1 MPPKKPRGNAAKAT
15 PVTRPKR
22 TAPIAKSP
30 AGRGIQQAAS
40 TGVRKGAR
48 VRVTSPRGKASEGG
62 DEDTQPISKP
72 TVSKPKRGRPPKGR
86 SDVSH
91 PTVPMHDPRLLKS
104 INSNRTPIAKLT
116 PSHPPPSNPRAAAA
130 AKTPGATEPKKR
142 GRPPKT
148 PVVAKTPATTPKRG
162 PGRPPKSIDAPNS
175 AAATSAGKKRGRP
188 PKALVPQSSGKPRG
202 RPPKTPTRAA
212 TTPGKKRGRPPG
224 KNAVT
229 PKAKAVTPRAAA
241 AAILLGADSS
251 PEVEE
256 RVERPRANKRAK
268 TVPATPAS
276 PRGGLFT
283 RPPVGRR
290 VSLAGEAV
298 DVHTDLDSLEREGR
312 MDAVVKVFC
321 THTEPNYSLPW
332 QRKRQVAST
341 SSGFIIPGRRV
352 LTNAHSVEHHTQVKL
367 KKRGS
372 DVKYVARV
380 LAIGVECDLALLTV
394 EEDEFFEGVA
404 PVQFGPL
411 PHLSAPVSVIG
422 YPIGGVA
429 ISITSGVVSRTEVT
443 NYAHGGIDLLGV
455 QIDAAIN
462 SGNSGGPAF
471 NAKGECVGV
480 AFQSLK
486 HDDAE
491 NIGYVI
497 PPPVVKHFIHDY
509 DKNKR
514 YTGFPSLPFSWQ
526 RVESPAMRKWLKM
539 KTGQKGVLISA
550 VEPLMKDKIALRK
563 NDVLVSIDGTEIA
576 SDGTVPFRAGEPI
589 TFNYLV
595 SEKYVGESAIV
606 KYLRDG
612 KMNETSITFNAMKRL
627 VPWHIEGTPPSY
639 FIAGGLVFTTVCVPF
654 LKNEYGKDYD
664 FDAPVKLLEKF
675 CHGRVEEDGQ
685 QVVICAQVLAAEV
698 NRGYED
704 LHNTIVKSFDGVKI
718 ANLAQLAQA
727 VESSKVEFMRFEL
740 DHDISVVMD
749 TKAANA
755 ATKAILKTHAIP
767 SAKSADLR

>member
-1 MPPKKPRGNAAKAT
+1 MKRKYNYTKKT
-15 PVTRPKR
+15 
-22 TAPIAKSP
+22 
-30 AGRGIQQAAS
+30 
-40 TGVRKGAR
+40 
-48 VRVTSPRGKASEGG
+48 
-62 DEDTQPISKP
+62 
-72 TVSKPKRGRPPKGR
+72 GRPRK
-86 SDVSH
+86 SLDV
-91 PTVPMHDPRLLKS
+91 
-104 INSNRTPIAKLT
+104 
-116 PSHPPPSNPRAAAA
+116 PPPTSV
-130 AKTPGATEPKKR
+130 GKR
-142 GRPPKT
+142 RPGRPPKT
-148 PVVAKTPATTPKRG
+148 PKSLDVPPPTSVGKRR
-162 PGRPPKSIDAPNS
+162 PGRPPKTPK
-175 AAATSAGKKRGRP
+175 TTETPKTTYTGKKRGRP
-188 PKALVPQSSGKPRG
+188 RKNPQAPAPSPVVGDRMLALLDGALDAQTSS
-202 RPPKTPTRAA
+202 
-212 TTPGKKRGRPPG
+212 
-224 KNAVT
+224 
-229 PKAKAVTPRAAA
+229 
-241 AAILLGADSS
+241 
-251 PEVEE
+251 EVEE
-256 RVERPRANKRAK
+256 RQYVSPRGRNKRAK
-268 TVPATPAS
+268 MTTPAS
-276 PRGGLFT
+276 PRGRG
-283 RPPVGRR
+283 GRR
-290 VSLAGEAV
+290 VGVGGAV
-298 DVHTDLDSLEREGR
+298 DDDDGGIGGIGGVGGGYLADDFHEVDADSLEREGR

-332 QRKRQVAST
+332 QRKRQSAST
-341 SSGFIIPGRRV
+341 SSGFVIPGRRV

-372 DVKYVARV
+372 DVKYVAKV

-394 EEDEFFEGVA
+394 EDDDFFEGIA

-422 YPIGGVA
+422 YPIGGGA

-471 NAKGECVGV
+471 NSKGECVGV

-497 PPPVVKHFIHDY
+497 PTPVIHHFITDY
-509 DKNKR
+509 DRNKT

-550 VEPLMKDKIALRK
+550 VEPLMKDKINLRK
-563 NDVLVSIDGTEIA
+563 NDVLVSMDGTNIA

-595 SEKYVGESAIV
+595 SQKYVGESAQV
-606 KYLRDG
+606 RYLRDG
-612 KMNETSITFNAMKRL
+612 KMQECSITFNAMKRL

-675 CHGRVEEDGQ
+675 CHGRVEEVGQ

-704 LHNTIVKSFDGVKI
+704 LHNTIVQKFNGVKI
-718 ANLAQLAQA
+718 FNLKQLAQA
-727 VESSKVEFMRFEL
+727 VESSKDDFMRFEL
-740 DHDISVVMD
+740 DHEISVVMD
-749 TKAANA
+749 TKAANS

-767 SAKSADLR
+767 SAKSADLC

>member
-1 MPPKKPRGNAAKAT
+1 MKRKYNYTKKT
-15 PVTRPKR
+15 
-22 TAPIAKSP
+22 
-30 AGRGIQQAAS
+30 
-40 TGVRKGAR
+40 
-48 VRVTSPRGKASEGG
+48 
-62 DEDTQPISKP
+62 
-72 TVSKPKRGRPPKGR
+72 GRPRK
-86 SDVSH
+86 SLDV
-91 PTVPMHDPRLLKS
+91 PPDQRRQEAA
-104 INSNRTPIAKLT
+104 RTPAQDAQVVGCPPRPASARGGRT
-116 PSHPPPSNPRAAAA
+116 PAQDAQVVGCTPPTSV
-130 AKTPGATEPKKR
+130 GKR
-142 GRPPKT
+142 RPGRPPKT
-148 PVVAKTPATTPKRG
+148 PKTTETPK
-162 PGRPPKSIDAPNS
+162 
-175 AAATSAGKKRGRP
+175 TTYTGKKRGRP
-188 PKALVPQSSGKPRG
+188 RKNPQAPAPSPVVGDRMLALLDGALDAQTSS
-202 RPPKTPTRAA
+202 
-212 TTPGKKRGRPPG
+212 
-224 KNAVT
+224 
-229 PKAKAVTPRAAA
+229 
-241 AAILLGADSS
+241 
-251 PEVEE
+251 EVEE
-256 RVERPRANKRAK
+256 RQYVSPRGRNKRAK
-268 TVPATPAS
+268 MTTPAS
-276 PRGGLFT
+276 PRGRG
-283 RPPVGRR
+283 GRR
-290 VSLAGEAV
+290 VGVGGAV
-298 DVHTDLDSLEREGR
+298 DDDDGGIGGIGGVGGGYLADDFHEVDADSLEREGR

-332 QRKRQVAST
+332 QRKRQSAST
-341 SSGFIIPGRRV
+341 SSGFVIPGRRV

-372 DVKYVARV
+372 DVKYVAKV

-394 EEDEFFEGVA
+394 EDDDFFEGIA
-404 PVQFGPL
+404 PVQFGLL

-471 NAKGECVGV
+471 NSKGECVGV

-497 PPPVVKHFIHDY
+497 PTPVIHHFITDY
-509 DKNKR
+509 DRNKT

-550 VEPLMKDKIALRK
+550 VEPLMKDKINLRK
-563 NDVLVSIDGTEIA
+563 NDVLVSMDGTNIA

-595 SEKYVGESAIV
+595 SQKYVGESAQV
-606 KYLRDG
+606 RYLRDG
-612 KMNETSITFNAMKRL
+612 KMQECSITFNAMKRL

-675 CHGRVEEDGQ
+675 CHGRVEEVGQ

-704 LHNTIVKSFDGVKI
+704 LHNTIVQKFNGVKI
-718 ANLAQLAQA
+718 FNLKQLAQA
-727 VESSKVEFMRFEL
+727 VESSKDEFMRFEL
-740 DHDISVVMD
+740 DHEISVVMD
-749 TKAANA
+749 TKAANS

-767 SAKSADLR
+767 SAKSADLC

>member
-1 MPPKKPRGNAAKAT
+1 MLK
-15 PVTRPKR
+15 
-22 TAPIAKSP
+22 IH
-30 AGRGIQQAAS
+30 QFQ
-40 TGVRKGAR
+40 
-48 VRVTSPRGKASEGG
+48 SE
-62 DEDTQPISKP
+62 
-72 TVSKPKRGRPPKGR
+72 
-86 SDVSH
+86 
-91 PTVPMHDPRLLKS
+91 
-104 INSNRTPIAKLT
+104 SNRKLT
-116 PSHPPPSNPRAAAA
+116 PSHPPHSNPRAAAA

-188 PKALVPQSSGKPRG
+188 PKSIVPQSSGKPRG
-202 RPPKTPTRAA
+202 RPPKTPVRAA

-224 KNAVT
+224 KNAAT

-251 PEVEE
+251 PGSSSPEVEE
-256 RVERPRANKRAK
+256 RVERPRGNKRAK

-332 QRKRQVAST
+332 QRKRQAAST

-595 SEKYVGESAIV
+595 SEKYVGESARV

>member
-1 MPPKKPRGNAAKAT
+1 LYQYSLTNDANEEPLLSAT
-15 PVTRPKR
+15 VPKR
-22 TAPIAKSP
+22 KPGMP
-30 AGRGIQQAAS
+30 
-40 TGVRKGAR
+40 RKGTA
-48 VRVTSPRGKASEGG
+48 T
-62 DEDTQPISKP
+62 
-72 TVSKPKRGRPPKGR
+72 
-86 SDVSH
+86 
-91 PTVPMHDPRLLKS
+91 
-104 INSNRTPIAKLT
+104 TP
-116 PSHPPPSNPRAAAA
+116 
-130 AKTPGATEPKKR
+130 ATEPKRR

-148 PVVAKTPATTPKRG
+148 QRDAATTPKRKPG
-162 PGRPPKSIDAPNS
+162 RPARRSLPPAPSEEPRVKRKYNYTKKTGRPRKSLDVPPPTSVGKRRPGRPPKTPK
-175 AAATSAGKKRGRP
+175 TTETPKTTYTGKKRGRP
-188 PKALVPQSSGKPRG
+188 RKNPQAPAPSPVVGDRMLALLDGALDAQTSS
-202 RPPKTPTRAA
+202 
-212 TTPGKKRGRPPG
+212 
-224 KNAVT
+224 
-229 PKAKAVTPRAAA
+229 
-241 AAILLGADSS
+241 
-251 PEVEE
+251 EVEE
-256 RVERPRANKRAK
+256 RQYVSPRGRNKRAK
-268 TVPATPAS
+268 MTTPAS
-276 PRGGLFT
+276 PRGRG
-283 RPPVGRR
+283 GRR
-290 VSLAGEAV
+290 VGVGGAV
-298 DVHTDLDSLEREGR
+298 DDDDGGIGGIGGVGGGYLADDFHEVDADSLEREGR

-332 QRKRQVAST
+332 QRKRQSAST
-341 SSGFIIPGRRV
+341 SSGFVIPGRRV

-372 DVKYVARV
+372 DVKYVAKV

-394 EEDEFFEGVA
+394 EDDDFFEGIA

-471 NAKGECVGV
+471 NSKGECVGV

-497 PPPVVKHFIHDY
+497 PTPVIHHFITDY
-509 DKNKR
+509 DRNKT

-550 VEPLMKDKIALRK
+550 VEPLMKDKINLRK
-563 NDVLVSIDGTEIA
+563 NDVLVSMDGTNIA

-595 SEKYVGESAIV
+595 SQKYVGESAQV
-606 KYLRDG
+606 RYLRDG
-612 KMNETSITFNAMKRL
+612 KMQECSITFNAMKRL

-675 CHGRVEEDGQ
+675 CHGRVEEVGQ

-704 LHNTIVKSFDGVKI
+704 LHNTIVQKFNGVKI
-718 ANLAQLAQA
+718 FNLKQLAQA
-727 VESSKVEFMRFEL
+727 VELSKDDFMRFEL
-740 DHDISVVMD
+740 DHEISVVMD
-749 TKAANA
+749 TKAANS

-767 SAKSADLR
+767 SAKSADLC

>member
-1 MPPKKPRGNAAKAT
+1 VKRKYNYTKK
-15 PVTRPKR
+15 
-22 TAPIAKSP
+22 
-30 AGRGIQQAAS
+30 
-40 TGVRKGAR
+40 
-48 VRVTSPRGKASEGG
+48 
-62 DEDTQPISKP
+62 
-72 TVSKPKRGRPPKGR
+72 
-86 SDVSH
+86 
-91 PTVPMHDPRLLKS
+91 
-104 INSNRTPIAKLT
+104 
-116 PSHPPPSNPRAAAA
+116 
-130 AKTPGATEPKKR
+130 
-142 GRPPKT
+142 
-148 PVVAKTPATTPKRG
+148 
-162 PGRPPKSIDAPNS
+162 PGRPRKSLVTPPSRVKRKYNY
-175 AAATSAGKKRGRP
+175 TKKP
-188 PKALVPQSSGKPRG
+188 G
-202 RPPKTPTRAA
+202 RPPKTPTTPTTPTTPA
-212 TTPGKKRGRPPG
+212 TTYTGKKRKYNYTKKPGRPR
-224 KNAVT
+224 KNPLAPSPIVGD
-229 PKAKAVTPRAAA
+229 R
-241 AAILLGADSS
+241 LLALLDGALDAQTSS
-251 PEVEE
+251 EVEE
-256 RVERPRANKRAK
+256 RRYVSPRVGRNKRAK
-268 TVPATPAS
+268 VMTPAEMTRG
-276 PRGGLFT
+276 RGGG
-283 RPPVGRR
+283 RGGAVVDDGGGVG
-290 VSLAGEAV
+290 VGIGVGVVGGGYLADDFYEGDA
-298 DVHTDLDSLEREGR
+298 DSLEREGR

-332 QRKRQVAST
+332 QRKRQSAST
-341 SSGFIIPGRRV
+341 SSGFVIPGRRV

-372 DVKYVARV
+372 DVKYVAKV

-394 EEDEFFEGVA
+394 EDDDFFEGIA

-471 NAKGECVGV
+471 NSKGECVGV

-497 PPPVVKHFIHDY
+497 PTPVIHHFITDY
-509 DKNKR
+509 DRNKT

-550 VEPLMKDKIALRK
+550 VEPLMKDKINLKK
-563 NDVLVSIDGTEIA
+563 NDVLVSIDGTDIA

-595 SEKYVGESAIV
+595 SEKYVGESAQV
-606 KYLRDG
+606 RYLRDG
-612 KMNETSITFNAMKRL
+612 KMQECSITFNAMKRL

-675 CHGRVEEDGQ
+675 CHGRVEEEGQ

-704 LHNTIVKSFDGVKI
+704 LHNTIVQSFNGVKI
-718 ANLAQLAQA
+718 FNLKQLAQA
-727 VESSKVEFMRFEL
+727 VESSKDEFMRFEL
-740 DHDISVVMD
+740 DHEISVVMD
-749 TKAANA
+749 TKAANS

>member
-1 MPPKKPRGNAAKAT
+1 L
-15 PVTRPKR
+15 
-22 TAPIAKSP
+22 
-30 AGRGIQQAAS
+30 
-40 TGVRKGAR
+40 
-48 VRVTSPRGKASEGG
+48 
-62 DEDTQPISKP
+62 
-72 TVSKPKRGRPPKGR
+72 
-86 SDVSH
+86 DV
-91 PTVPMHDPRLLKS
+91 
-104 INSNRTPIAKLT
+104 
-116 PSHPPPSNPRAAAA
+116 PPPTSV
-130 AKTPGATEPKKR
+130 GKR
-142 GRPPKT
+142 RPGRPPKT
-148 PVVAKTPATTPKRG
+148 PKTTETPK
-162 PGRPPKSIDAPNS
+162 
-175 AAATSAGKKRGRP
+175 TTYTGKKRGRP
-188 PKALVPQSSGKPRG
+188 RKNPQAPAPSPVVGDRMLALLDGALDAQTSS
-202 RPPKTPTRAA
+202 
-212 TTPGKKRGRPPG
+212 
-224 KNAVT
+224 
-229 PKAKAVTPRAAA
+229 
-241 AAILLGADSS
+241 
-251 PEVEE
+251 EVEE
-256 RVERPRANKRAK
+256 RQYVSPRGRNKRAK
-268 TVPATPAS
+268 MTTPAS
-276 PRGGLFT
+276 PRGRG
-283 RPPVGRR
+283 GRR
-290 VSLAGEAV
+290 VGVGGAV
-298 DVHTDLDSLEREGR
+298 DDDDGGIGGIGGVGGGYLADDFHEVDADSLEREGR

-332 QRKRQVAST
+332 QRKRQSAST
-341 SSGFIIPGRRV
+341 SSGFVIPGRRV

-372 DVKYVARV
+372 DVKYVAKV

-394 EEDEFFEGVA
+394 EDDDFFEGIA

-471 NAKGECVGV
+471 NSKGECVGV

-497 PPPVVKHFIHDY
+497 PTPVIHHFITDY
-509 DKNKR
+509 DRNKT

-550 VEPLMKDKIALRK
+550 VEPLMKDKINLRK
-563 NDVLVSIDGTEIA
+563 NDVLVSMDGTNIA

-595 SEKYVGESAIV
+595 SQKYVGESAQV
-606 KYLRDG
+606 RYLRDG
-612 KMNETSITFNAMKRL
+612 KMQECSITFNAMKRL

-675 CHGRVEEDGQ
+675 CHGRVEEVGQ

-704 LHNTIVKSFDGVKI
+704 LHNTIVQKFNGVKI
-718 ANLAQLAQA
+718 FNLKQLAQA
-727 VESSKVEFMRFEL
+727 VESSKDEFMRFEL
-740 DHDISVVMD
+740 DHEISVVMD
-749 TKAANA
+749 TKAANS

-767 SAKSADLR
+767 SAKSADLC

>member
-1 MPPKKPRGNAAKAT
+1 MKRKYNYTKKT
-15 PVTRPKR
+15 
-22 TAPIAKSP
+22 
-30 AGRGIQQAAS
+30 
-40 TGVRKGAR
+40 
-48 VRVTSPRGKASEGG
+48 
-62 DEDTQPISKP
+62 
-72 TVSKPKRGRPPKGR
+72 GRPRK
-86 SDVSH
+86 SLDV
-91 PTVPMHDPRLLKS
+91 
-104 INSNRTPIAKLT
+104 
-116 PSHPPPSNPRAAAA
+116 PPPTSV
-130 AKTPGATEPKKR
+130 GKR
-142 GRPPKT
+142 RPGRPPKT
-148 PVVAKTPATTPKRG
+148 PKSLDVPPPTSVGKRR
-162 PGRPPKSIDAPNS
+162 PGRPPKTPK
-175 AAATSAGKKRGRP
+175 TTETPKTTYTGKKRGRP
-188 PKALVPQSSGKPRG
+188 RKNPQAPAPSPVVGDRMLALLDGALDAQTSS
-202 RPPKTPTRAA
+202 
-212 TTPGKKRGRPPG
+212 
-224 KNAVT
+224 
-229 PKAKAVTPRAAA
+229 
-241 AAILLGADSS
+241 
-251 PEVEE
+251 EVEE
-256 RVERPRANKRAK
+256 RQYVSPRGRNKRAK
-268 TVPATPAS
+268 MTTPAS
-276 PRGGLFT
+276 PRGRG
-283 RPPVGRR
+283 GRR
-290 VSLAGEAV
+290 VGVGGAV
-298 DVHTDLDSLEREGR
+298 DDDDGGIGGIGGVGGGYLADDFHEVDADSLEREGR

-332 QRKRQVAST
+332 QRKRQSAST
-341 SSGFIIPGRRV
+341 SSGFVIPGRRV

-372 DVKYVARV
+372 DVKYVAKV

-394 EEDEFFEGVA
+394 EDDDFFEGIA

-471 NAKGECVGV
+471 NSKGECVGV

-497 PPPVVKHFIHDY
+497 PTPVIHHFITDY
-509 DKNKR
+509 DRNKT

-550 VEPLMKDKIALRK
+550 VEPLMKDKINLRK
-563 NDVLVSIDGTEIA
+563 NDVLVSMDGTNIA

-595 SEKYVGESAIV
+595 SQKYVGESAQV
-606 KYLRDG
+606 RYLRDG
-612 KMNETSITFNAMKRL
+612 KMQECSITFNAMKRL

-675 CHGRVEEDGQ
+675 CHGRVEEVGQ

-704 LHNTIVKSFDGVKI
+704 LHNTIVQKFNGVKI
-718 ANLAQLAQA
+718 FNLKQLAQA
-727 VESSKVEFMRFEL
+727 VESSKDEFMRFEL
-740 DHDISVVMD
+740 DHEISVVMD
-749 TKAANA
+749 TKAANS

-767 SAKSADLR
+767 SAKSADLC

>member
-1 MPPKKPRGNAAKAT
+1 MPPKKPRGNADKAT

-30 AGRGIQQAAS
+30 AGRGIQAAAS

-48 VRVTSPRGKASEGG
+48 VRVTSPRGKGSEGD

-91 PTVPMHDPRLLKS
+91 PTVPIHDPVVKHQFQS
-104 INSNRTPIAKLT
+104 ESNRKLT
-116 PSHPPPSNPRAAAA
+116 PSHPPPSNARAAAA

-162 PGRPPKSIDAPNS
+162 PGRPPKSVGSNS
-175 AAATSAGKKRGRP
+175 AAASTGKKRGRP
-188 PKALVPQSSGKPRG
+188 PKSIVPQSSGKPRG

-212 TTPGKKRGRPPG
+212 TTSSGKKRGRPPG
-224 KNAVT
+224 KNAAT

>member
-1 MPPKKPRGNAAKAT
+1 MKRKYNYTKKT
-15 PVTRPKR
+15 
-22 TAPIAKSP
+22 
-30 AGRGIQQAAS
+30 
-40 TGVRKGAR
+40 
-48 VRVTSPRGKASEGG
+48 
-62 DEDTQPISKP
+62 
-72 TVSKPKRGRPPKGR
+72 GRPRK
-86 SDVSH
+86 SLDV
-91 PTVPMHDPRLLKS
+91 
-104 INSNRTPIAKLT
+104 
-116 PSHPPPSNPRAAAA
+116 PPQTSV
-130 AKTPGATEPKKR
+130 GKR
-142 GRPPKT
+142 RPGRPPKT
-148 PVVAKTPATTPKRG
+148 PKSLDVPPDQRRQEADRTPAQDAQVVGCTPPDQRRQEAAR
-162 PGRPPKSIDAPNS
+162 RPPKTPK
-175 AAATSAGKKRGRP
+175 TTETPKTTYTGKKRGRP
-188 PKALVPQSSGKPRG
+188 RKNPQAPAPSPVVGDRMLALLDGALDAQTSS
-202 RPPKTPTRAA
+202 
-212 TTPGKKRGRPPG
+212 
-224 KNAVT
+224 
-229 PKAKAVTPRAAA
+229 
-241 AAILLGADSS
+241 
-251 PEVEE
+251 EVEE
-256 RVERPRANKRAK
+256 RQYVSPRGRNKRAK
-268 TVPATPAS
+268 MTTPAS
-276 PRGGLFT
+276 PRGRG
-283 RPPVGRR
+283 GRR
-290 VSLAGEAV
+290 VGVGGAV
-298 DVHTDLDSLEREGR
+298 DDDDGGIGGIGGVGGGYLADDFHEVDADSLEREGR

-332 QRKRQVAST
+332 QRKRQSAST
-341 SSGFIIPGRRV
+341 SSGFVIPGRRV

-372 DVKYVARV
+372 DVKYVAKV

-394 EEDEFFEGVA
+394 EDDDFFEGIA

-471 NAKGECVGV
+471 NSKGECVGV

-497 PPPVVKHFIHDY
+497 PTPVIHHFITDY
-509 DKNKR
+509 DRNKT

-550 VEPLMKDKIALRK
+550 VEPLMKDKINLRK
-563 NDVLVSIDGTEIA
+563 NDVLVSMDGTNIA

-595 SEKYVGESAIV
+595 SQKYVGESAQV
-606 KYLRDG
+606 RYLRDG
-612 KMNETSITFNAMKRL
+612 KMQECSITFNAMKRL

-675 CHGRVEEDGQ
+675 CHGRVEEVGQ

-704 LHNTIVKSFDGVKI
+704 LHNTIVQKFNGVKI
-718 ANLAQLAQA
+718 FNLKQLAQA
-727 VESSKVEFMRFEL
+727 VESSKDEFMRFEL
-740 DHDISVVMD
+740 DHEISVVMD
-749 TKAANA
+749 TKAANS

-767 SAKSADLR
+767 SAKSADLC

>member
-1 MPPKKPRGNAAKAT
+1 MKRKYNYTKKT
-15 PVTRPKR
+15 
-22 TAPIAKSP
+22 
-30 AGRGIQQAAS
+30 
-40 TGVRKGAR
+40 
-48 VRVTSPRGKASEGG
+48 
-62 DEDTQPISKP
+62 
-72 TVSKPKRGRPPKGR
+72 GRPRKSLDVPAQTSVGKRRPGR
-86 SDVSH
+86 PRKSLDV
-91 PTVPMHDPRLLKS
+91 
-104 INSNRTPIAKLT
+104 
-116 PSHPPPSNPRAAAA
+116 PPQTSV
-130 AKTPGATEPKKR
+130 GKR
-142 GRPPKT
+142 RPGRPPKT
-148 PVVAKTPATTPKRG
+148 PKTTETPK
-162 PGRPPKSIDAPNS
+162 
-175 AAATSAGKKRGRP
+175 TTYTGKKRGRP
-188 PKALVPQSSGKPRG
+188 RKNPQAPAPSPVVGDRMLALLDGALDAQTSS
-202 RPPKTPTRAA
+202 
-212 TTPGKKRGRPPG
+212 
-224 KNAVT
+224 
-229 PKAKAVTPRAAA
+229 
-241 AAILLGADSS
+241 
-251 PEVEE
+251 EVEE
-256 RVERPRANKRAK
+256 RQYVSPRGRNKRAK
-268 TVPATPAS
+268 MTTPAS
-276 PRGGLFT
+276 PRGRG
-283 RPPVGRR
+283 GRR
-290 VSLAGEAV
+290 VGVGGAV
-298 DVHTDLDSLEREGR
+298 DDDDGGIGGIGGVGGGYLADDFHEVDADSLEREGR

-332 QRKRQVAST
+332 QRKRQSAST
-341 SSGFIIPGRRV
+341 SSGFVIPGRRV

-372 DVKYVARV
+372 DVKYVAKV

-394 EEDEFFEGVA
+394 EDDDFFEGIA

-471 NAKGECVGV
+471 NSKGECVGV

-497 PPPVVKHFIHDY
+497 PTPVIHHFITDY
-509 DKNKR
+509 DRNKT

-550 VEPLMKDKIALRK
+550 VEPLMKDKINLRK
-563 NDVLVSIDGTEIA
+563 NDVLVSMDGTNIA

-595 SEKYVGESAIV
+595 SQKYVGESAQV
-606 KYLRDG
+606 RYLRDG
-612 KMNETSITFNAMKRL
+612 KMQECSITFNAMKRL

-675 CHGRVEEDGQ
+675 CHGRVEEVGQ

-704 LHNTIVKSFDGVKI
+704 LHNTIVQKFNGVKI
-718 ANLAQLAQA
+718 FNLKQLAQA
-727 VESSKVEFMRFEL
+727 VESSKDEFMRFEL
-740 DHDISVVMD
+740 DHEISVVMD
-749 TKAANA
+749 TKAANS

-767 SAKSADLR
+767 SAKSADLC

>member
-1 MPPKKPRGNAAKAT
+1 MKRKYNYTKKT
-15 PVTRPKR
+15 
-22 TAPIAKSP
+22 
-30 AGRGIQQAAS
+30 
-40 TGVRKGAR
+40 
-48 VRVTSPRGKASEGG
+48 
-62 DEDTQPISKP
+62 
-72 TVSKPKRGRPPKGR
+72 GRPRK
-86 SDVSH
+86 SLDV
-91 PTVPMHDPRLLKS
+91 
-104 INSNRTPIAKLT
+104 
-116 PSHPPPSNPRAAAA
+116 PPPTSV
-130 AKTPGATEPKKR
+130 GKR
-142 GRPPKT
+142 RPGRPPKT
-148 PVVAKTPATTPKRG
+148 PKTTETPK
-162 PGRPPKSIDAPNS
+162 
-175 AAATSAGKKRGRP
+175 TTYTGKKRGRP
-188 PKALVPQSSGKPRG
+188 RKNPQAPAPSPVVGDRMLALLDGALDAQTSS
-202 RPPKTPTRAA
+202 
-212 TTPGKKRGRPPG
+212 
-224 KNAVT
+224 
-229 PKAKAVTPRAAA
+229 
-241 AAILLGADSS
+241 
-251 PEVEE
+251 EVEE
-256 RVERPRANKRAK
+256 RQYVSPRGRNKRAK
-268 TVPATPAS
+268 MTTPAS
-276 PRGGLFT
+276 PRGRG
-283 RPPVGRR
+283 GRR
-290 VSLAGEAV
+290 VGVGGAV
-298 DVHTDLDSLEREGR
+298 DDDDGGIGGIGGVGGGYLADDFHEVDADSLEREGR

-332 QRKRQVAST
+332 QRKRQSAST
-341 SSGFIIPGRRV
+341 SSGFVIPGRRV

-372 DVKYVARV
+372 DVKYVAKV

-394 EEDEFFEGVA
+394 EDDDFFEGIA

-471 NAKGECVGV
+471 NSKGECVGV

-497 PPPVVKHFIHDY
+497 PTPVIHHFITDY
-509 DKNKR
+509 DRNKT

-550 VEPLMKDKIALRK
+550 VEPLMKDKINLRK
-563 NDVLVSIDGTEIA
+563 NDVLVSMDGTNIA

-595 SEKYVGESAIV
+595 SQKYVGESAQV
-606 KYLRDG
+606 RYLRDG
-612 KMNETSITFNAMKRL
+612 KMQECSITFNAMKRL

-675 CHGRVEEDGQ
+675 CHGRVEEVGQ

-704 LHNTIVKSFDGVKI
+704 LHNTIVQKFNGVKI
-718 ANLAQLAQA
+718 FNLKQLAQA
-727 VESSKVEFMRFEL
+727 VESSKDDFMRFEL
-740 DHDISVVMD
+740 DHEISVVMD
-749 TKAANA
+749 TKAANS

-767 SAKSADLR
+767 SAKSADLC

>member
-1 MPPKKPRGNAAKAT
+1 MKRKYNYTKKT
-15 PVTRPKR
+15 
-22 TAPIAKSP
+22 
-30 AGRGIQQAAS
+30 
-40 TGVRKGAR
+40 
-48 VRVTSPRGKASEGG
+48 
-62 DEDTQPISKP
+62 
-72 TVSKPKRGRPPKGR
+72 GRPRK
-86 SDVSH
+86 SLDV
-91 PTVPMHDPRLLKS
+91 
-104 INSNRTPIAKLT
+104 
-116 PSHPPPSNPRAAAA
+116 PPPTSV
-130 AKTPGATEPKKR
+130 GKR
-142 GRPPKT
+142 RPGRPPKT
-148 PVVAKTPATTPKRG
+148 PKSLDVPPPTSVGKRR
-162 PGRPPKSIDAPNS
+162 PGRPPKTPK
-175 AAATSAGKKRGRP
+175 TTETPKTTYTGKKRGRP
-188 PKALVPQSSGKPRG
+188 RKNPQAPAPSPVVGDRMLALLDGALDAQTSS
-202 RPPKTPTRAA
+202 
-212 TTPGKKRGRPPG
+212 
-224 KNAVT
+224 
-229 PKAKAVTPRAAA
+229 
-241 AAILLGADSS
+241 
-251 PEVEE
+251 EVEE
-256 RVERPRANKRAK
+256 RQYVSPRGRNKRAK
-268 TVPATPAS
+268 MTTPAS
-276 PRGGLFT
+276 PRGRG
-283 RPPVGRR
+283 GRR
-290 VSLAGEAV
+290 VGVGGAV
-298 DVHTDLDSLEREGR
+298 DDDDGGIGGIGGVGGGYLADDFHEVDADSLEREGR

-332 QRKRQVAST
+332 QRKRQSAST
-341 SSGFIIPGRRV
+341 SSGFVIPGRRV

-372 DVKYVARV
+372 DVKYVAKV

-394 EEDEFFEGVA
+394 EDDDFFEGIA

-471 NAKGECVGV
+471 NSKGECVGV

-497 PPPVVKHFIHDY
+497 PTPVIHHFITDY
-509 DKNKR
+509 DRNKT

-550 VEPLMKDKIALRK
+550 VEPLMKDKINLRK
-563 NDVLVSIDGTEIA
+563 NDVLVSMDGTNIA

-595 SEKYVGESAIV
+595 SQKYVGESAQV
-606 KYLRDG
+606 RYLRDG
-612 KMNETSITFNAMKRL
+612 KMQECSITFNAMKRL

-675 CHGRVEEDGQ
+675 CHGRVEEVGQ

-704 LHNTIVKSFDGVKI
+704 LHNTIVQKFNGVKI
-718 ANLAQLAQA
+718 FNLKQLAQA
-727 VESSKVEFMRFEL
+727 VESSKDDFMRFEL
-740 DHDISVVMD
+740 DHEISVVMD
-749 TKAANA
+749 TKAANS

-767 SAKSADLR
+767 SAKSADLC

>member
-1 MPPKKPRGNAAKAT
+1 MTSTELGRESWCNALPRPFPPAGTAT
-15 PVTRPKR
+15 TPATEPKR
-22 TAPIAKSP
+22 
-30 AGRGIQQAAS
+30 
-40 TGVRKGAR
+40 
-48 VRVTSPRGKASEGG
+48 
-62 DEDTQPISKP
+62 
-72 TVSKPKRGRPPKGR
+72 RGRPPKIQRDAATTPKRKPGR
-86 SDVSH
+86 PARRSLPPAPSEEPRVTRKYNYTKKTGRPRKSLDV
-91 PTVPMHDPRLLKS
+91 
-104 INSNRTPIAKLT
+104 
-116 PSHPPPSNPRAAAA
+116 PPQTSV
-130 AKTPGATEPKKR
+130 GKR
-142 GRPPKT
+142 RPGRPPKT
-148 PVVAKTPATTPKRG
+148 PKTPETPK
-162 PGRPPKSIDAPNS
+162 
-175 AAATSAGKKRGRP
+175 TTYTGKKRGRP
-188 PKALVPQSSGKPRG
+188 RKNPQAPAPSPVVGDRMLALLDGALDAQTSS
-202 RPPKTPTRAA
+202 
-212 TTPGKKRGRPPG
+212 
-224 KNAVT
+224 
-229 PKAKAVTPRAAA
+229 
-241 AAILLGADSS
+241 
-251 PEVEE
+251 EVEE
-256 RVERPRANKRAK
+256 RQYVSPRGRNKRAK
-268 TVPATPAS
+268 MTTPAS
-276 PRGGLFT
+276 PRGRG
-283 RPPVGRR
+283 GRR
-290 VSLAGEAV
+290 VGVGGAV
-298 DVHTDLDSLEREGR
+298 DDDDGGIGGVGGGYLADDFHEVDADSLEREGR

-332 QRKRQVAST
+332 QRKRQSAST
-341 SSGFIIPGRRV
+341 SSGFVIPGRRV

-372 DVKYVARV
+372 DVKYVAKV
-380 LAIGVECDLALLTV
+380 LAIGVECDLALLKV
-394 EEDEFFEGVA
+394 EDDDFFVGIA

-471 NAKGECVGV
+471 NSKGECVGV

-497 PPPVVKHFIHDY
+497 PTPVIHHFITDY
-509 DKNKR
+509 DRNKT

-550 VEPLMKDKIALRK
+550 VEPLMKDKIYLRK
-563 NDVLVSIDGTEIA
+563 NDVLVSMDGTNIA

-595 SEKYVGESAIV
+595 SQKYVGESAQV

-612 KMNETSITFNAMKRL
+612 KMQECSITFSAMKRL

-654 LKNEYGKDYD
+654 LKNEYGQNYD

-675 CHGRVEEDGQ
+675 CHGRVEEVGQ

-704 LHNTIVKSFDGVKI
+704 LHNTIVQKFNGVKI
-718 ANLAQLAQA
+718 FNLKQLAQA
-727 VESSKVEFMRFEL
+727 VESSKDEFMRFEL
-740 DHDISVVMD
+740 DHGISVVMD
-749 TKAANA
+749 TKAANS

-767 SAKSADLR
+767 SAKSADLC

>member
-1 MPPKKPRGNAAKAT
+1 MKRKYNYTKKT
-15 PVTRPKR
+15 
-22 TAPIAKSP
+22 
-30 AGRGIQQAAS
+30 
-40 TGVRKGAR
+40 
-48 VRVTSPRGKASEGG
+48 
-62 DEDTQPISKP
+62 
-72 TVSKPKRGRPPKGR
+72 GRPRK
-86 SDVSH
+86 SLDV
-91 PTVPMHDPRLLKS
+91 
-104 INSNRTPIAKLT
+104 
-116 PSHPPPSNPRAAAA
+116 PPPTSV
-130 AKTPGATEPKKR
+130 GKR
-142 GRPPKT
+142 RPGRPPKT
-148 PVVAKTPATTPKRG
+148 PKSLDVPPPTSVGKRR
-162 PGRPPKSIDAPNS
+162 PGRPPKTPK
-175 AAATSAGKKRGRP
+175 TTETPKTTYTGKKRGRP
-188 PKALVPQSSGKPRG
+188 RKNPQAPAPSPVVGDRMLALLDGALDAQTSS
-202 RPPKTPTRAA
+202 
-212 TTPGKKRGRPPG
+212 
-224 KNAVT
+224 
-229 PKAKAVTPRAAA
+229 
-241 AAILLGADSS
+241 
-251 PEVEE
+251 EVEE
-256 RVERPRANKRAK
+256 RQYVSPRGRNKRAK
-268 TVPATPAS
+268 MTTPAS
-276 PRGGLFT
+276 PRGRG
-283 RPPVGRR
+283 GRR
-290 VSLAGEAV
+290 VGVGGAV
-298 DVHTDLDSLEREGR
+298 DDDDGGIGGIGGVGGGYLGDDFHEVDADSLEREGR

-332 QRKRQVAST
+332 QRKRQSAST
-341 SSGFIIPGRRV
+341 SSGFVIPGRRV

-372 DVKYVARV
+372 DVKYVAKV

-394 EEDEFFEGVA
+394 EDDDFFEGIA

-471 NAKGECVGV
+471 NSKGECVGV

-497 PPPVVKHFIHDY
+497 PTPVIHHFITDY
-509 DKNKR
+509 DRNKT

-550 VEPLMKDKIALRK
+550 VEPLMKDKINLRK
-563 NDVLVSIDGTEIA
+563 NDVLVSMDGTNIA

-595 SEKYVGESAIV
+595 SQKYVGESAQV
-606 KYLRDG
+606 RYLRDG
-612 KMNETSITFNAMKRL
+612 KMQECSITFNAMKRL

-675 CHGRVEEDGQ
+675 CHGRVEEVGQ

-704 LHNTIVKSFDGVKI
+704 LHNTIVQKFNGVKI
-718 ANLAQLAQA
+718 FNLKQLAQA
-727 VESSKVEFMRFEL
+727 VESSKDEFMRFEL
-740 DHDISVVMD
+740 DHEISVVMD
-749 TKAANA
+749 TKAANS

-767 SAKSADLR
+767 SAKSADLC

>member
-1 MPPKKPRGNAAKAT
+1 MKRKYNYTKKT
-15 PVTRPKR
+15 
-22 TAPIAKSP
+22 
-30 AGRGIQQAAS
+30 
-40 TGVRKGAR
+40 
-48 VRVTSPRGKASEGG
+48 
-62 DEDTQPISKP
+62 
-72 TVSKPKRGRPPKGR
+72 GRPRK
-86 SDVSH
+86 SLDV
-91 PTVPMHDPRLLKS
+91 
-104 INSNRTPIAKLT
+104 
-116 PSHPPPSNPRAAAA
+116 PPPTSV
-130 AKTPGATEPKKR
+130 GKR
-142 GRPPKT
+142 RPGRPPKT
-148 PVVAKTPATTPKRG
+148 PKSLDVPPPTSVGKRR
-162 PGRPPKSIDAPNS
+162 PGRPPKTPK
-175 AAATSAGKKRGRP
+175 TTETPKTTYTGKKRGRP
-188 PKALVPQSSGKPRG
+188 RKNPQAPAPSPVVGDRMLALLDGALDAQTSS
-202 RPPKTPTRAA
+202 
-212 TTPGKKRGRPPG
+212 
-224 KNAVT
+224 
-229 PKAKAVTPRAAA
+229 
-241 AAILLGADSS
+241 
-251 PEVEE
+251 EVEE
-256 RVERPRANKRAK
+256 RQYVSPRGRNKRAK
-268 TVPATPAS
+268 MTTPAS
-276 PRGGLFT
+276 PRGRG
-283 RPPVGRR
+283 GRR
-290 VSLAGEAV
+290 GGAV
-298 DVHTDLDSLEREGR
+298 DDDDGGIGGIGGVGGGYLADDFHEVDADSLEREGR

-332 QRKRQVAST
+332 QRKRQSAST
-341 SSGFIIPGRRV
+341 SSGFVIPGRRV

-372 DVKYVARV
+372 DVKYVAKV

-394 EEDEFFEGVA
+394 EDDDFFEGIA

-471 NAKGECVGV
+471 NSKGECVGV

-497 PPPVVKHFIHDY
+497 PTPVIHHFITDY
-509 DKNKR
+509 DRNKT

-550 VEPLMKDKIALRK
+550 VEPLMKDKINLRK
-563 NDVLVSIDGTEIA
+563 NDVLVSMDGTNIA

-595 SEKYVGESAIV
+595 SQKYVGESAQV
-606 KYLRDG
+606 RYLRDG
-612 KMNETSITFNAMKRL
+612 KMQECSITFNAMKRL

-675 CHGRVEEDGQ
+675 CHGRVEEVGQ

-704 LHNTIVKSFDGVKI
+704 LHNTIVQKFNGVKI
-718 ANLAQLAQA
+718 FNLKQLAQA
-727 VESSKVEFMRFEL
+727 VESSKDEFMRFEL
-740 DHDISVVMD
+740 DHEISVVMD
-749 TKAANA
+749 TKAANS

-767 SAKSADLR
+767 SAKSADLC